1 MSDPKGS
8 WAGGLLVN
16 EAWRAYEEGRYQ
28 QAQSAARRAVD
39 AAMELDDVTLLVRGL
54 RVEADSLTHLGD
66 YRAALARYTRIM
78 GLAEDPSTR
87 DKLNGVRAAEVVAA
101 SYWSWVSC
109 ARYLSEIG
117 VRDLFRVLDA
127 GERWLVA
134 TGHQDW
140 RAAILSERAS
150 VHRQLREMDEAVAN
164 AQEALAVKEQY
175 RAAPGFTLSTHRSQL
190 GDALRSAGRSAEAV
204 PHYQAI
210 LADPA
215 ATTWGRDAAHIGLT
229 WCSLDRRDFALAIQ
243 HARAAVQLAER
254 LGDDALCVSL
264 DALAAACRLAGDLAE
279 AWRVAERYLEMAG
292 RIGGDDRPYHAAR
305 SAVDVA
311 LDRGDVAAAARL
323 LHDMERHATALD
335 AAAAVATFADEVRLR
350 RERLYP
356 SETLNPSDPMNPPN
370 PSGPS
375 DGYGPG
381 SVRPR

>member
-1 MSDPKGS
+1 
-8 WAGGLLVN
+8 
-16 EAWRAYEEGRYQ
+16 
-28 QAQSAARRAVD
+28 
-39 AAMELDDVTLLVRGL
+39 
-54 RVEADSLTHLGD
+54 
-66 YRAALARYTRIM
+66 M

-264 DALAAACRLAGDLAE
+264 DALAAACRLVE
-279 AWRVAERYLEMAG
+279 ATWRRHGGWRNATWRWPGGSAATTGLITPLG
-292 RIGGDDRPYHAAR
+292 RPSTWRW
-305 SAVDVA
+305 
-311 LDRGDVAAAARL
+311 
-323 LHDMERHATALD
+323 T
-335 AAAAVATFADEVRLR
+335 VATWRLPPGCCTTWNGTPPRWTRPPRWR
-350 RERLYP
+350 RSPTR
-356 SETLNPSDPMNPPN
+356 
-370 PSGPS
+370 SGS
-375 DGYGPG
+375 AASG
-381 SVRPR
+381 STPRKP